1 MTTCDDGDPRRR
13 RHTDTPRSLARS
25 ITIDHGRSRSLAR
38 PQVVA
43 LLEASPKLV
52 LRSERDAKVLDRIA
66 EATGYTAQ
74 QVGVSRWRAT

>member
-1 MTTCDDGDPRRR
+1 M
-13 RHTDTPRSLARS
+13 
-25 ITIDHGRSRSLAR
+25 
-38 PQVVA
+38 A